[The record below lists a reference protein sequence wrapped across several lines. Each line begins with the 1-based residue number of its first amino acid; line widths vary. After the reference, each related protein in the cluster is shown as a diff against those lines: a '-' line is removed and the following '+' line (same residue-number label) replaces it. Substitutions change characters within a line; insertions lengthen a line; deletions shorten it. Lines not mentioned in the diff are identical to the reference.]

1 MAVAG
6 DIVARLL
13 ADTRPFGRELK
24 SAGSMLTS
32 FRSTAMK
39 ALGGLTAGFT
49 MAKVVSDVTS
59 AIHQQINAVDELSNT
74 AQRLSIPIEQL
85 TTLQRVARMNDV
97 EFAALSSGITKMMRN
112 IAEANG
118 GAKGPGDALK
128 RIGLSAKDL
137 IRLGAADQLGKI
149 ADGISGLEN
158 PTIRVQTAMDLF
170 GKSGAELLNILT
182 SGSKGIRDAA
192 DATREFG
199 TAISALDASNISAAD
214 DAFKDAEDATTGLAR
229 TLTAQLAPAI
239 KEAASGF
246 ASFVSQFKTPIR
258 EFGQAFNFMA
268 AKAGT
273 FLGRITALKLLMK
286 GDMKGFKMA
295 QNFADIEGAAIDEWW
310 KHRNDPEPTKAVL
323 SKDAIGN
330 LFGAF
335 GDSDEMRAMDDAASG
350 MFRRAQLAIEQVK
363 SPMQK
368 LQDQWQEMQDLFDD
382 GLIPEDTLV
391 LQFARIQDEMRKLDG
406 PQAKSFTKA
415 GTPETALRGSGSAV
429 SILNAAGNAETKNV
443 QNKQLQ
449 QQQQANKHLEKI
461 AQGVG
466 TIAAT
471 GILTLESFP

>member
-13 ADTRPFGRELK
+13 ADTRPFSRDLK
-24 SAGSMLTS
+24 NAGSMLNS
-32 FRSTAMK
+32 FRSTALK

-59 AIHQQINAVDELSNT
+59 AIHQQINAVDELANT

-85 TTLQRVARMNDV
+85 TTLQRVAKMNDV
-97 EFAALSSGITKMMRN
+97 EFSALSTGITKMMRN

-128 RIGLSAKDL
+128 RIGLSARDL
-137 IRLGAADQLGKI
+137 IKLGADQQLAKI

-170 GKSGAELLNILT
+170 GKSGAELLNVLT
-182 SGSKGIRDAA
+182 SGSKGIREAA
-192 DATREFG
+192 DATRDFG

-214 DAFKDAEDATTGLAR
+214 DAMKDADDATIGLAR

-273 FLGRITALKLLMK
+273 FLGRLTALKLLLK
-286 GDMKGFKMA
+286 GDLKGFKFA
-295 QNFADIEGAAIDEWW
+295 QNFADMEGAAIDEWW
-310 KHRNDPEPTKAVL
+310 KHRNDPEAPKVAGD
-323 SKDAIGN
+323 KPI
-330 LFGAF
+330 FGPIF
-335 GDSDEMRAMDDAASG
+335 DEEAAAERDG
-350 MFRRAQLAIEQVK
+350 AAADIFRRAKLAIEQVK
-363 SPMQK
+363 SPIEK
-368 LQDQWQEMQDLFDD
+368 LREQWTEMQDLFDQ
-382 GLIPEDTLV
+382 GLIPEDTLF
-391 LQFARIQDEMRKLDG
+391 LQFARIQEEMRKLDG
-406 PQAKSFTKA
+406 PQAKSFGKA

-429 SILNAAGNAETKNV
+429 SILNAAGNADMKSV

-461 AQGVG
+461 SQNVG

-471 GILTLESFP
+471 GIMTLESFP